1 MFLLPLYWL
10 LSPVLWILLPL
21 IAIINPK
28 VRHHWFHEKKTLKL
42 AQEIIQQNR
51 KSKTVVLF
59 HAASTG
65 EFEQLKPV
73 LSRMDRAQYFIL
85 LSFFSPTVFT
95 SEKNTLLADAVCYH
109 PFDFPWS
116 ARSFFRRLN
125 IKYYII
131 TRNDIWPTHLFIAKL
146 MGIHTVLINANLY
159 RKYHYTSWLY
169 RSFFKQVL
177 GQFNLIL
184 TSSERLKN
192 NLLNI
197 ISTDK
202 IQVSG
207 DSRLDRVLERKA
219 EKSIPLLPISYKE
232 SRTLILGSIIPSD
245 YPYIFCGLE
254 KNYPNGQQ
262 SLEEKDHRIIIVPH
276 EISQPIL
283 KEIETKLKQMTVM
296 QDGRQ
301 WYAVLT
307 CDIPDELYRLEPKTP
322 ELAIGLDPG
331 AVSALT
337 AAVIDQKTGELTYD
351 KFDWR
356 PLGEGSVWLMQIE
369 EILNQLDV
377 EGYCVIE
384 GVIPANEVGAVRAS
398 MAATMQKE
406 YEVAMEQAA
415 TVRAK
420 GHRIGGAGVQA
431 LPGILNLDQS
441 FAPYLTDARITGAV
455 RA

>member
-1 MFLLPLYWL
+1 VFLLSLYWL
-10 LSPVLWILLPL
+10 LSPVLWVLLPL
-21 IAIINPK
+21 IAIINSK
-28 VRHHWFHEKKTLKL
+28 VRHHWLHEKKTWKL
-42 AQEIIQQNR
+42 AQEKIQQNR

-73 LSRMDRAQYFIL
+73 LNRMDRTQYLIL

-95 SEKNTLLADAVCYH
+95 REKNTLLADAVCYH

-116 ARSFFRRLN
+116 ARSFFRRLK

-192 NLLNI
+192 NLLNVV
-197 ISTDK
+197 SADK

-219 EKSIPLLPISYKE
+219 EKSIPLLPFSYKE

-262 SLEEKDHRIIIVPH
+262 SLEEKDHRIIIVLH
-276 EISQPIL
+276 EVDQSHLLVIEEKLDEFGFDWIYYSEKDKLQNSRVVIIDTIGFLAELFSFSDAAYVGAGFGAGVHSVIEPAVYKNAVSFGPNFHIVDMAVSL
-283 KEIETKLKQMTVM
+283 LNNNLASVIETAEDFAQFCTLLEDKVKLEKI
-296 QDGRQ
+296 RE
-301 WYAVLT
+301 
-307 CDIPDELYRLEPKTP
+307 DIKDY
-322 ELAIGLDPG
+322 
-331 AVSALT
+331 
-337 AAVIDQKTGELTYD
+337 
-351 KFDWR
+351 
-356 PLGEGSVWLMQIE
+356 
-369 EILNQLDV
+369 ILNQP
-377 EGYCVIE
+377 I
-384 GVIPANEVGAVRAS
+384 
-398 MAATMQKE
+398 AAENIT
-406 YEVAMEQAA
+406 QAIFN
-415 TVRAK
+415 
-420 GHRIGGAGVQA
+420 H
-431 LPGILNLDQS
+431 D
-441 FAPYLTDARITGAV
+441 
-455 RA
+455 

>member
-1 MFLLPLYWL
+1 MFFLLLYWL

-73 LSRMDRAQYFIL
+73 LNRMDRTQYLIL

-95 SEKNTLLADAVCYH
+95 REKNTPLADAVCYH

-169 RSFFKQVL
+169 LSFFKQVL
-177 GQFNLIL
+177 DQFNLIL

-192 NLLNI
+192 NLLNVV
-197 ISTDK
+197 SADK

-219 EKSIPLLPISYKE
+219 EKLIPLLPISYKE

-276 EISQPIL
+276 EVDQSHLLAIEEKLDEFGFDWAYYSEKDKLHNSRVVIIDTIGIL
-283 KEIETKLKQMTVM
+283 ADLYAFSDAAYVGAGFGAGVHSVIEPAVYKNAVSFGPNFHIVDMAVSLLNNNLASVIETAEDFAQFCTLLEDKEKLE
-296 QDGRQ
+296 RIRE
-301 WYAVLT
+301 
-307 CDIPDELYRLEPKTP
+307 DIKDY
-322 ELAIGLDPG
+322 
-331 AVSALT
+331 
-337 AAVIDQKTGELTYD
+337 
-351 KFDWR
+351 
-356 PLGEGSVWLMQIE
+356 
-369 EILNQLDV
+369 ILNQP
-377 EGYCVIE
+377 I
-384 GVIPANEVGAVRAS
+384 
-398 MAATMQKE
+398 AAENIT
-406 YEVAMEQAA
+406 QAIFN
-415 TVRAK
+415 
-420 GHRIGGAGVQA
+420 H
-431 LPGILNLDQS
+431 D
-441 FAPYLTDARITGAV
+441 
-455 RA
+455 